1 VGTTLRRVPTAA
13 VASGSLVAGYLV
25 ARETRVRPLGG
36 AVLIGAAMW
45 CARRWRERA
54 GRGRS
59 AALLG
64 VYLAGFGLS
73 HPLAKRIG
81 AWPAVLGAAAASGG
95 ASWLLADR
103 GARPADE
110 GPSPR

>member
-1 VGTTLRRVPTAA
+1 MARIPTAA

-25 ARETRVRPLGG
+25 ARETHVRPLGG
-36 AVLIGAAMW
+36 VVLAAAGTW
-45 CARRWRERA
+45 CMRAWKERA
-54 GRGRS
+54 GGGRS

-64 VYLAGFGLS
+64 VYVAGFGLS

-81 AWPAVLGAAAASGG
+81 PWPAVLGAAAASGG

-103 GARPADE
+103 GAPRSGE
-110 GPSPR
+110 GAAAG